1 MPAKTAWINELRRP
15 LHERSASEPR
25 RKVGSAAIKKALV
38 RTGTFTEHFWL
49 FAHWR
54 RTAMKMASLG
64 LAAVCWFPVAATAAD
79 GERDEM
85 RRGEAIQERSTS
97 SRQHWLYDEEN
108 QPQTNASAPARQGC
122 KSERVRVS
130 RGDGTTAVI
139 RIDKC
144 R

>member
-1 MPAKTAWINELRRP
+1 MKL
-15 LHERSASEPR
+15 ASLCL
-25 RKVGSAAIKKALV
+25 AAIC
-38 RTGTFTEHFWL
+38 WL
-49 FAHWR
+49 
-54 RTAMKMASLG
+54 
-64 LAAVCWFPVAATAAD
+64 PVAATAAD

-85 RRGEAIQERSTS
+85 RRSEAIQEPGAS
-97 SRQHWLYDEEN
+97 SRQHWLYDREN

-130 RGDGTTAVI
+130 RGDGTTAVV